1 VSCQI
6 APSVGRLAANAELT
20 LTALRQAVAEGA
32 QLVVLP
38 ELASSGYV
46 FHSVSEARQAAQP
59 VDGPLLREWA
69 SEAARGGDRVVVVG
83 GFCELG
89 DDGELYNS
97 CALVNGRGVQAVYR
111 KIHLWGA
118 EPRWFVAGGTGAPVV
133 KTALGRVGLAVC
145 YDLEFPE
152 LMRGLALAGAELI
165 AIPANWP
172 LDDQRRSMPILA
184 SLASVT
190 AYLNRVFVAVCDR
203 SGSERG
209 SEFEGGSVIAGPD
222 GRVLAGGEHGG
233 RVTVVSAVCDL
244 AEARSKRNGELNDA
258 FSDRRPELYEQDL
271 IGRART

>member
-1 VSCQI
+1 MER
-6 APSVGRLAANAELT
+6 PAANAELT
-20 LTALRQAVAEGA
+20 LAALRQAVAEGA

-46 FHSVSEARQAAQP
+46 FRSVSEAREAAEP
-59 VDGPLLREWA
+59 VDGPLLRGWA
-69 SEAARGGDRVVVVG
+69 SEAARGGDEVVVVG

-97 CALVNGRGVQAVYR
+97 CALVDGRGVQAVYR
-111 KIHLWGA
+111 KIHLWGQ
-118 EPRWFVAGGTGAPVV
+118 EPRWFALGAAPAPVV
-133 KTALGRVGLAVC
+133 HTALGRVGVAVC

-152 LMRGLALAGAELI
+152 LMRGLALARADLI
-165 AIPANWP
+165 AVPANWP
-172 LDDQRRSMPILA
+172 LDDQQRPMPILA
-184 SLASVT
+184 SLASVM

-233 RVTVVSAVCDL
+233 RVTVVSAACDL
-244 AEARSKRNGELNDA
+244 AAARSKRNGELNDA